1 MYNVQ
6 IHGDWKYKIFENP
19 FQKKVKMERKKK
31 MKLEENRKHKIN
43 SKFELTCVSDNV
55 MLINSI
61 VQ

>member
-1 MYNVQ
+1 
-6 IHGDWKYKIFENP
+6 
-19 FQKKVKMERKKK
+19 